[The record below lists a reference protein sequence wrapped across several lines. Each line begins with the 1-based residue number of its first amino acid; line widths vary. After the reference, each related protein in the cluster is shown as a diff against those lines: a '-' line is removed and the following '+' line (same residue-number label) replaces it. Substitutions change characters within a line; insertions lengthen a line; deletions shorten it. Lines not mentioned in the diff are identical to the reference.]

1 MVSLKIF
8 SPSKGVPDSVA
19 SSSPFPRPYLR
30 RFVSHIKIPPPL
42 SKAPGP
48 SLRPAN
54 SYQIRVLGDP
64 RQRHSP
70 GTPSQSRCLLELCQR
85 PLFQPDT
92 RYRQGFS
99 PYFPAPARQHQAKG
113 SHRLSGLDRR
123 QPPTHGCVLYR
134 IPIPVLPHRIALDG
148 RSQS

>member
-8 SPSKGVPDSVA
+8 SPSKGVPDSVP

-30 RFVSHIKIPPPL
+30 RFVSHIKITPPL
-42 SKAPGP
+42 QGTRTFTETS
-48 SLRPAN
+48 N

-123 QPPTHGCVLYR
+123 QPLTHGCVLYR